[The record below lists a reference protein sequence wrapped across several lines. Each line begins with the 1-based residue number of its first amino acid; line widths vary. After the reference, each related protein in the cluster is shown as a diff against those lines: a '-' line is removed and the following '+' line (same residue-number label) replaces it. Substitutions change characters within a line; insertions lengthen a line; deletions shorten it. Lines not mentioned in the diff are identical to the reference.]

1 MDCVFP
7 FKYEGKSYDSC
18 ITNGNG
24 GTEWCATSLNSDGT
38 YLDYGNCNCYN
49 VKEPGKSFGIN
60 IAAHIWRYIN
70 SLSRFV
76 INV

>member
-1 MDCVFP
+1 MDLFPVDCVFP

-70 SLSRFV
+70 SL
-76 INV
+76 